1 MNAQS
6 FTLKRTVGALA
17 LGILVGVVLVTV
29 YGFVDS
35 WLSVLFTGREAV
47 MPPSAV
53 AFASFLIST
62 EYALLIAA
70 ICAPIWLVLSKMGW
84 DGPLAAGLLGFV
96 ATSATWFLTN
106 QPFWGPTRHDLAFA
120 LCGTAAGLA
129 TWWAAHRR

>member
-6 FTLKRTVGALA
+6 FTLKRTLRALA
-17 LGILVGVVLVTV
+17 LGILVGIVLVTV

-35 WLSVLFTGREAV
+35 WLSVLITGHEAV

-53 AFASFLIST
+53 AFASFLMST

-70 ICAPIWLVLSKMGW
+70 ICAPLWLVLSKIGW
-84 DGPLAAGLLGFV
+84 DGPLAAALLGFA
-96 ATSATWFLTN
+96 ATSAIWVLTN
-106 QPFWGPTRHDLAFA
+106 QPFWGPTRHDVALA
-120 LCGTAAGLA
+120 LCGAAAGLA